1 MGHIIAVHSF
11 RGGVGKSNIAA
22 NLAACLAAQD
32 RRVAVLDLDI
42 ESPGLHVLFGLR
54 GNDIQNSLN
63 DYLLEGYPLDKVV
76 YDVGKDLKLPRGRL
90 LLLPSSMQL
99 RQISRILK
107 RGYSVALISS
117 GIRHLI
123 KALELDFLIL
133 DTHPGLNEETLFSF
147 TIANLVL
154 VVMRPDN
161 QDYEGTSIT
170 LEATKRLE
178 VPVSLIVNNIPPSLD
193 VQEVK
198 DAVEETYQSPVAA
211 AIPHFTELMD
221 LASSGLICL
230 RNPEHPFSQEIA
242 RIATWLETQT
252 VMSPV
257 QVSA

>member
-1 MGHIIAVHSF
+1 MGQIIAVHSF
-11 RGGVGKSNIAA
+11 RGGVGKSNITA
-22 NLAACLAAQD
+22 NLAACLATREQ
-32 RRVAVLDLDI
+32 RVAVLDLDI
-42 ESPGLHVLFGLR
+42 ESPGLHVLFGLK
-54 GNDIQNSLN
+54 GSDIQNSLN
-63 DYLLEGYPLDKVV
+63 DYLLEGFPLDKIVC
-76 YDVGKDLKLPRGRL
+76 DVGTDLKLPRGRL

-123 KALELDFLIL
+123 KALDLDFLLL

-147 TIANLVL
+147 TIANHVL
-154 VVMRPDN
+154 VVLRPDS

-193 VQEVK
+193 IQEVK
-198 DAVEETYQSPVAA
+198 ATVEETYQTPVAA
-211 AIPHFTELMD
+211 AIPHLTELMD
-221 LASSGLICL
+221 LASSDLICL
-230 RNPEHPFSQEIA
+230 CNPDHPFSQEIG

-252 VMSPV
+252 VASPV
-257 QVSA
+257 RVNA